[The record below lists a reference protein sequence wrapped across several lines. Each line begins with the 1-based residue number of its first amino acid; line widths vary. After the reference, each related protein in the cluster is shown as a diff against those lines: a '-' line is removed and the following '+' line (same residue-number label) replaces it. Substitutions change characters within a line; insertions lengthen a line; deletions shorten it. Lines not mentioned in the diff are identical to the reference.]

1 MAPSLESASA
11 LLGWANAAALP
22 LWAEAGF
29 DPQHGRFEERL
40 TLKAERLPAVSLRL
54 MSQARQIYAYAVASK
69 RGWYA
74 DAPRLVERAYAS
86 MVRDF
91 HRRDGQDGWIFSI
104 RRDRSIADSRRDLY
118 SHAFVLLA
126 IAAYVEATGMR
137 KALVLANETL
147 GFIERHMAAA
157 QGGGFVEQ
165 LPVSAGA
172 RRQNPHMHLFEA
184 LLALWECSGDD
195 RYLARAA
202 RVFELFGERFF
213 HAERGV
219 VGEYFTADFA
229 PAEGVAG
236 ELVEPGHHYE
246 WIWLLRRFEMA
257 SGRSLQRYV
266 DALYSHADRFG
277 FDSAG
282 LIVDELRADG
292 THHTRSRRIWPIT
305 EAIKANLVEEQ
316 RGRADAAAKAMA
328 LAALLLRHF
337 LPADPAG
344 GWFDKLDADGA
355 CITKFMPASTLYHLV
370 GAIDVLNQPVAA
382 AGDPVMMTAHR

>member
-1 MAPSLESASA
+1 MAASLEPAAA
-11 LLGWANAAALP
+11 LLGWASAAALP

-29 DPQHGRFEERL
+29 DPEHGRFEERL

-54 MSQARQIYAYAVASK
+54 MSQARQIYAYAVAGR
-69 RGWYA
+69 RGWHA
-74 DAPRLVERAYAS
+74 DAPRLVEQAYGS

-91 HRRDGQDGWIFSI
+91 YRRDGHDGWIFSI
-104 RRDRSIADSRRDLY
+104 RRDCSIADSRRDLY
-118 SHAFVLLA
+118 SHAFALLA

-137 KALVLANETL
+137 EVLALADETL
-147 GFIERHMAAA
+147 GFIEGQMAAA

-195 RYLARAA
+195 RYLDKAD

-213 HAERGV
+213 RAGCGI
-219 VGEYFTADFA
+219 VGEYFTADLA

-246 WIWLLRRFEMA
+246 WIWLLRRFELA

-277 FDSAG
+277 FDAAG
-282 LIVDELRADG
+282 LIVDEVRVDG

-316 RGRADAAAKAMA
+316 RGRVDAGAKATA
-328 LAALLLRHF
+328 LTALLLEHF
-337 LPADPAG
+337 LPAEPAG

-355 CITKFMPASTLYHLV
+355 CISKFMPASTLYHLV
-370 GAIDVLNQPVAA
+370 GAIDELNQPVAA
-382 AGDPVMMTAHR
+382 IDRVATTAHR